1 MGKIIWRISLLF
13 FTLIFIA
20 NIAFYVKS
28 LQLAN
33 EIKNLETQIEE
44 LELENAE
51 LQANILEKA
60 SLEIIEKKAK
70 LLGFQEQVQIVNI
83 STPKVAK
90 LE

>member
-1 MGKIIWRISLLF
+1 MLF
-13 FTLIFIA
+13 FTFIFLA

-33 EIKNLETQIEE
+33 EIKNLESQIDK

-51 LQANILEKA
+51 LQANILKKA

>member
-1 MGKIIWRISLLF
+1 MKKIIWRISLLF
-13 FTLIFIA
+13 FTFIFLA

-33 EIKNLETQIEE
+33 EIKNLESQIDK

-51 LQANILEKA
+51 LQANILKKA